1 MLGGMRPPGS
11 PSQLE
16 RRRRRA
22 VQLLKRG
29 LTTSAVAERLGCS
42 HSSVVRWRQICKR
55 RGPNGLLPR
64 PIPGR
69 PPRLSATH
77 KRQLQRLLVRGPL
90 AAGYATD
97 LWTLARI
104 GRLIQRRL
112 RVRYGTCQ
120 VWRILKSLGW
130 SCQKP
135 ERRAR
140 QRNEAAIA
148 HWQRY
153 VWPHI
158 KKGRALGSP
167 PRVPRREWVL
177 AYPNR

>member
-22 VQLLKRG
+22 IHLLKRG
-29 LTTSAVAERLGCS
+29 LTTSAVAEQLGCS
-42 HSSVVRWRQICKR
+42 HSSVVRWRQICERIGSK
-55 RGPNGLLPR
+55 GLIPR

-69 PPRLSATH
+69 PPRLSVAR

-90 AAGYATD
+90 AAGYSTD

-104 GRLIQRRL
+104 GQMIRRRL

-120 VWRILKSLGW
+120 VWRILRSLGW

-140 QRNEAAIA
+140 QRNEVAIA
-148 HWQRY
+148 HWKRY

-158 KKGRALGSP
+158 KKGRASGSP
-167 PRVPRREWVL
+167 SHVRRREWIL
-177 AYPNR
+177 AYTDR

>member
-22 VQLLKRG
+22 IQLLKRG
-29 LTTSAVAERLGCS
+29 LTTSAVGERLECS
-42 HSSVVRWRQICKR
+42 HSSVVRWRQTYKR
-55 RGPNGLLPR
+55 AGPNGLAPR
-64 PIPGR
+64 SIPGR
-69 PPRLSATH
+69 PPRLSPAR
-77 KRQLQRLLVRGPL
+77 KRQLQRLLVHGPL
-90 AAGYATD
+90 AAGYSTD

-104 GRLIQRRL
+104 GQLIQRCL

-120 VWRILKSLGW
+120 VWRILRSLGW

-140 QRNEAAIA
+140 QRNEGAIA
-148 HWQRY
+148 HWKRY

-158 KKGRALGSP
+158 KKGRAPGGS

-177 AYPNR
+177 AHTDR